1 MTSSKRESTR
11 SYAQAIADNLNRNVM
26 ARQASNAA
34 IAQAKGQPVSVTA
47 RFSDAVE
54 YARAAHDGQV
64 RKGTAIPYIS
74 HPIAVASLVLTYGG
88 DEDQAIAALLHDV
101 LEDCGADHES
111 EIGRRFGDRVR
122 RIVLDCTDGTAEAKA
137 GALTAEAKREDWRNR
152 KVAYL
157 ESLGHKSEDTLLV
170 SACDKLHNA
179 RCILDDLADPS
190 TGVKVFDRF
199 KAGRD
204 GTLWYYD
211 ALAEVFTLRDSPV
224 APAIAAAVRQLHD

>member
-1 MTSSKRESTR
+1 MTDK
-11 SYAQAIADNLNRNVM
+11 
-26 ARQASNAA
+26 
-34 IAQAKGQPVSVTA
+34 PVSVTS

-74 HPIAVASLVLTYGG
+74 HPVAVASLVLTYGG
-88 DEDQAIAALLHDV
+88 DEDQVIAALLHDV
-101 LEDCGADHES
+101 LEDCGAHHEP
-111 EIGRRFGDRVR
+111 EIARRFGDRVR
-122 RIVLDCTDGTAEAKA
+122 RIVLDCTDGTAETKA

-157 ESLGHKSEDTLLV
+157 DSLGHKSDDTLLV

-179 RCILDDLADPS
+179 RCILDDLADPA

-199 KAGRD
+199 KAGRE
-204 GTLWYYD
+204 GTLWYYQR
-211 ALAEVFTLRDSPV
+211 LAQAFDRAASPV
-224 APAIAAAVRQLHD
+224 APALRMAVESMGEAK

>member
-1 MTSSKRESTR
+1 MH
-11 SYAQAIADNLNRNVM
+11 M
-26 ARQASNAA
+26 APH
-34 IAQAKGQPVSVTA
+34 PVSVTT
-47 RFSDAVE
+47 RFSDAAE

-101 LEDCGADHES
+101 LEDCGAHHES
-111 EIGRRFGDRVR
+111 EIGRRYGDRVR
-122 RIVLDCTDGTAEAKA
+122 RIVLDCTDGTAEVKA

-157 ESLGHKSEDTLLV
+157 ESLGHKPEDTLLV

-179 RCILDDLADPS
+179 RCILDDLADPT
-190 TGVKVFDRF
+190 TGAAVFDRF
-199 KAGRD
+199 KAGRE
-204 GTLWYYD
+204 GTLWYYRE
-211 ALAEVFTLRDSPV
+211 LARVFDEAASPV
-224 APAIAAAVRQLHD
+224 APALRMAVDTMADRPRE